1 MSNIEYTSNSIYS
14 DFVDLCFIQ
23 RKKSKSDGTEKRR
36 EKKLFYA
43 SLVKEAKERETELAK
58 KYRDRAKER
67 REVVNK
73 DTDTVPTNNTTAN
86 FKAVAPDIGL

>member
-1 MSNIEYTSNSIYS
+1 M
-14 DFVDLCFIQ
+14 FFHDLFFAA
-23 RKKSKSDGTEKRR
+23 RKKSKTDGTEKRR

-43 SLVKEAKERETELAK
+43 SLVKEAKEREVELAK

-67 REVVNK
+67 REVGTNE
-73 DTDTVPTNNTTAN
+73 TETPLPTTTSN